1 MPALTAASAAALDVA
16 LMSRGGFSLATLVE
30 LAGLALAQVVFA
42 TFPPAANSRVLVV
55 CGSGNQ
61 GLDGLAAARW
71 LATLK
76 YAPTVV
82 LPRPPPADSRPV
94 EAALSAALRTQLAAA
109 APSARV
115 LPAVPAPAE
124 LAGFDVIV
132 DALFGFSYVGPPR
145 GVLGEALAAMVAAQR
160 GGAGAGAA
168 RNASSS
174 TASAAVDAGSG
185 SALPVSTLPIVSVD
199 IPSGWHVELGDVA
212 GDGLRP
218 DVLVSLSAPKLCA
231 AGYAG
236 EHWLGG
242 RFVPDALADEFHIQE
257 FTSAYEGAAL
267 ITRLS

>member
-109 APSARV
+109 APSAERV
-115 LPAVPAPAE
+115 VARHE
-124 LAGFDVIV
+124 RQRR
-132 DALFGFSYVGPPR
+132 S
-145 GVLGEALAAMVAAQR
+145 EAR
-160 GGAGAGAA
+160 T
-168 RNASSS
+168 R
-174 TASAAVDAGSG
+174 
-185 SALPVSTLPIVSVD
+185 
-199 IPSGWHVELGDVA
+199 
-212 GDGLRP
+212 
-218 DVLVSLSAPKLCA
+218 
-231 AGYAG
+231 
-236 EHWLGG
+236 
-242 RFVPDALADEFHIQE
+242 
-257 FTSAYEGAAL
+257 
-267 ITRLS
+267 TRLRRRLVTWRRGPICL